1 MGLRH
6 HPVGSIWRFASAKME
21 RKWGGNIW
29 KHMKTYGRPSQNVS
43 FFQYYACIQLLNIWL
58 YTCYYNICNY
68 IHIWMTM
75 FICKYGVSCPIDYHP
90 KQDCQCFLKK
100 PSKDCLDGV
109 SGTHSSWSVGT
120 WPFYAP
126 VLGFFFCARYLG
138 TDRKL
143 LPREHTFCRFWFV
156 WYYNIV
162 MYYHRISKLI
172 IFGPNQLWSC
182 PGRCQ
187 SRVPTTSGLTT
198 ALNSLIFLNNA
209 ILGLSSLPNR

>member
-1 MGLRH
+1 
-6 HPVGSIWRFASAKME
+6 ME
-21 RKWGGNIW
+21 TYENIW
-29 KHMKTYGRPSQNVS
+29 TAITK
-43 FFQYYACIQLLNIWL
+43 CIIFSILCL
-58 YTCYYNICNY
+58 YTIVEYLI
-68 IHIWMTM
+68 IHMLLQYLQLYT
-75 FICKYGVSCPIDYHP
+75 YLNDYVCLSLNMVCHV
-90 KQDCQCFLKK
+90 LLIIT
-100 PSKDCLDGV
+100 PSRIANAFWRSLAKAWTGCL
-109 SGTHSSWSVGT
+109 
-120 WPFYAP
+120 AP
-126 VLGFFFCARYLG
+126 TRLDQLGHDLSMRLCLVVFFCARYLG